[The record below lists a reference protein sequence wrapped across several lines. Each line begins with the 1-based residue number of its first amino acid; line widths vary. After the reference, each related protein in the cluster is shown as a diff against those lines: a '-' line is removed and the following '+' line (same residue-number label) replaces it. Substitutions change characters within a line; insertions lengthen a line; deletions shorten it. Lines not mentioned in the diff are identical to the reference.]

1 MHSVKIYLVGGAVRD
16 LLLGL
21 EPKDKDYVVVGA
33 TPEAMIENGF
43 TQVGASFPVFLHPV
57 SGEEYALARTE
68 RKTGTGY
75 HGFETFYDPSVT
87 LEDDLMRRDL
97 TINSMAMDTDGNLF
111 DPFGGKQDLQ
121 DGVLRHTSDAFADD
135 PLRVL
140 RLARFA
146 ARYGFKVA
154 QSTIDLASKLVT
166 SGELETLPRE
176 RIWTELSKGFSE
188 KKADSMLDVLK
199 AVGALERAPLVDYF
213 GKDFNVGL
221 ARFMLTLTI
230 GSDTDVNTLLCMPP
244 LSSKPND
251 ALTAMKVPNH
261 VRDAARLDMKLTQL
275 LTQDRLTAEDV
286 HGFLTS
292 TRFMTDE
299 SSPTTQLALTL
310 SQLRA
315 TAGLKS
321 NLWAKNLD
329 VVHKA
334 AAAVKA
340 LDLAAVVAQGDM
352 STVKYRV
359 DNAKYNAVKS
369 VVR

>member
-1 MHSVKIYLVGGAVRD
+1 
-16 LLLGL
+16 
-21 EPKDKDYVVVGA
+21 
-33 TPEAMIENGF
+33 
-43 TQVGASFPVFLHPV
+43 
-57 SGEEYALARTE
+57 
-68 RKTGTGY
+68 
-75 HGFETFYDPSVT
+75 
-87 LEDDLMRRDL
+87 LEDDLARRDL

-154 QSTIDLASKLVT
+154 QPTLNLASKLVA

-188 KKADSMLDVLK
+188 KKVDSMLDVLK

-221 ARFMLTLTI
+221 ARFMLTLPSC
-230 GSDTDVNTLLCMPP
+230 SDADVNALLCMPP
-244 LSSKPND
+244 LSSKSND

-261 VRDAARLDMKLTQL
+261 VRDAARLDLKLTLL
-275 LTQDRLTAEDV
+275 LTQDRMTAEGV

-299 SSPTTQLALTL
+299 SSPTTQLALTV

-315 TAGLKS
+315 TAGLKP

-329 VVHKA
+329 VVRKA

-340 LDLAAVVAQGDM
+340 LDLAAVVAAGDM